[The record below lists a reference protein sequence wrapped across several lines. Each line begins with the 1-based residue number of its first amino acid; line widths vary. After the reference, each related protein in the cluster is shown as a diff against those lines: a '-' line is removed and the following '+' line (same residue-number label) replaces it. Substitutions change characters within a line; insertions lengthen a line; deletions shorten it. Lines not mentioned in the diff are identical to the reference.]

1 MGRGIRVSVAGADW
15 EPNLHVQAR
24 TGRGTTLAARAT
36 AALSRVLVRPAT
48 LAGVVSVDLAARTL
62 DGVTV
67 PASVSLLR
75 QALPF
80 GLVGW
85 LAGWALFYIVV
96 YRAAP
101 LVFPAAVRE
110 WTERDGFRHL
120 TALSTSV
127 RRLRRG
133 RVHRLV
139 PPPRPSSIRSRS
151 GQRR

>member
-1 MGRGIRVSVAGADW
+1 VGRGIRVSVAGADW

-85 LAGWALFYIVV
+85 LAS
-96 YRAAP
+96 
-101 LVFPAAVRE
+101 
-110 WTERDGFRHL
+110 
-120 TALSTSV
+120 STGPHRSSSP
-127 RRLRRG
+127 RRSASG
-133 RVHRLV
+133 
-139 PPPRPSSIRSRS
+139 PSATGSDT
-151 GQRR
+151 